1 MQEKFTV
8 MAFRV
13 SDWCPWDPLSFGT
26 TSSALLPCSG
36 TASGLASSNFGVVAA
51 TDGVSGLA
59 GDFTSVRH
67 GVATGTASSSFGA
80 SGFEESLKK
89 NIYMGNTRS
98 IRSLNLTTAV
108 MTLSSILCMMKQD
121 QTEEWQCTCMAVIS
135 SSEA

>member
-80 SGFEESLKK
+80 SGFEE
-89 NIYMGNTRS
+89 
-98 IRSLNLTTAV
+98 A
-108 MTLSSILCMMKQD
+108 
-121 QTEEWQCTCMAVIS
+121 A
-135 SSEA
+135 